1 MKALISS
8 SSSSPSSKTFIKIVA
23 FSILSLT
30 LFFLFKHFTLY
41 PPNTTQNHHLSFFN
55 STSKSTPF
63 SPSPP
68 QPSSQPPAALE
79 RTGIINEL
87 GIMTDDFIVGE
98 FEEGL
103 IESVVVSFNSSSLKG
118 KNDGEIGKVIKF
130 EKFRVCDESL
140 GDYIPC
146 LDNGDAIPRLN
157 SSDKGQT
164 YERHCPENG
173 KQLDCLLPWPKGY
186 KLHIP
191 WPKSRDEVWFD
202 NVPHTRLVEDNKG
215 QKWISRKGDKLILSG
230 LEPPFTHG
238 PDQYLDQISK
248 MVPEIEFGKRTRV
261 ALDIGSGAASFGAY
275 LIKRN
280 VTTLSI
286 DLKNVNNNQIQ
297 IALER
302 GVPAM
307 VAAFGAFR
315 LPYPSQAFDLIH
327 CATCRIDWTRDD
339 GILLLEANRILRAG
353 GYFVWKTQPVDKN
366 DYKLEEQWKEMQ
378 HLTRNLC
385 WDLVNKEEYIT
396 IWQKPINN
404 SCYLGHDRDA
414 KPSLCDTKDNPDDIW
429 NVNMKACITRF
440 PENGYGANISN
451 WPARLHSP
459 PDRLFSIPMD
469 AYKSRRELYKADSKY
484 LNDMVNGYVN
494 AFRINTMNIR
504 NAMDMKAGYGG
515 FAAALVDLQV
525 DCWVMN
531 VVPVSGPNTLPVI
544 YDRGLI
550 GVMHDWCEPFD
561 TYPRT
566 YDWLNAAGLFSVE
579 QKRCNITNIMLEM
592 DRILRPG
599 GRVYIRDITPIMNQL
614 EEIGK
619 AIGWVTFM
627 FDSGEGPHSN
637 WRLLTAEKRL

>member
-1 MKALISS
+1 MP
-8 SSSSPSSKTFIKIVA
+8 PS
-23 FSILSLT
+23 L
-30 LFFLFKHFTLY
+30 
-41 PPNTTQNHHLSFFN
+41 
-55 STSKSTPF
+55 
-63 SPSPP
+63 SPP
-68 QPSSQPPAALE
+68 HPAALE

-98 FEEGL
+98 FDEGL
-103 IESVVVSFNSSSLKG
+103 IESVVVDFNSSSVNG
-118 KNDGEIGKVIKF
+118 KSDGEIGKVIKF

-146 LDNGDAIPRLN
+146 LDNGVAISRFN
-157 SSDKGQT
+157 SSGKGEK
-164 YERHCPENG
+164 YERHCPGNG
-173 KQLDCLLPWPKGY
+173 TELDCLLPWPKGY
-186 KLHIP
+186 TLHIP

-202 NVPHTRLVEDNKG
+202 NVPHTHLVKDNEG
-215 QKWISRKGDKLILSG
+215 QKWISRKDDKVILSG
-230 LEPPFTHG
+230 REPPFIHG

-248 MVPEIEFGKRTRV
+248 MVPEIEFGRRTRV
-261 ALDIGSGAASFGAY
+261 ALDIGSGVSSFGAY
-275 LIKRN
+275 LMKRN

-286 DLKNVNNNQIQ
+286 DLKNVYNNQIQ

-327 CATCRIDWTRDD
+327 CATCRINWTLDD
-339 GILLLEANRILRAG
+339 GILLLESNRILRAG
-353 GYFVWKTQPVDKN
+353 GYFVWQTRPVDKN
-366 DYKLEEQWKEMQ
+366 DDKLEEQWKEMED
-378 HLTRNLC
+378 LTRKLC
-385 WDLVNKEEYIT
+385 WDLVNKEGYIT

-404 SCYLGHDRDA
+404 SCYLSRDRDA

-429 NVNMKACITRF
+429 HVNTEACITRL
-440 PENGYGANISN
+440 PENGYGANVSN
-451 WPARLHSP
+451 WPARLHNP
-459 PDRLFSIPMD
+459 PDRLFTIPMD
-469 AYKSRRELYKADSKY
+469 AYKSRRDLYKADSKY
-484 LNDMVNGYVN
+484 LNDMVNGYIS

-504 NAMDMKAGYGG
+504 NVMDMKAGYGG
-515 FAAALVDLQV
+515 FAAALVDFQV

-599 GRVYIRDITPIMNQL
+599 GRVYIRDITPVMDQL
-614 EEIGK
+614 QEIAN